1 MRRAPRR
8 RRRRAPAGARPAPCR
23 PAPPRDRAYGEG
35 CASVGGV
42 GTRCLRSAEAV
53 SINTTAS
60 LALLRSVALRVG
72 DRLAGRHPVLR
83 QQEAWD
89 LNAAFVRSLGLD
101 PAMVLPSR

>member
-1 MRRAPRR
+1 M
-8 RRRRAPAGARPAPCR
+8 CTS
-23 PAPPRDRAYGEG
+23 
-35 CASVGGV
+35 CVS
-42 GTRCLRSAEAV
+42 SAEAV
-53 SINTTAS
+53 IINTTAS

-101 PAMVLPSR
+101 PAMVLPSRPTLPAYEVGAVPVVAGLRA